1 MKKIFS
7 LFLLCSAL
15 SMQHTH
21 AYLENLELE
30 LGENTKSF
38 NKLRVVVSFTDS
50 VNNVCHINSIT
61 RLYTMQGDRLHACPS
76 HNQDETTLSVDAGYT
91 ANVRLNYLKN
101 NKEVVLDYSVWKQA
115 PYGELPWPLSFISS
129 TTEVKS
135 GGKRLALNT
144 ESQEVMFPND
154 SDLKLVLSLK
164 AVLEKQTITSDDIN
178 ND

>member
-91 ANVRLNYLKN
+91 ANVRLNYLK
-101 NKEVVLDYSVWKQA
+101 
-115 PYGELPWPLSFISS
+115 
-129 TTEVKS
+129 
-135 GGKRLALNT
+135 
-144 ESQEVMFPND
+144 
-154 SDLKLVLSLK
+154 
-164 AVLEKQTITSDDIN
+164 TIKK
-178 ND
+178 